1 MMPSPRSHSLVL
13 WCPESAEMKHKA
25 QALSLLATT
34 MLVALALPLTLAS
47 AAPTSD
53 HTVDVD
59 GVWGISDEGTDGEGA
74 NCDRWATGPGGSP
87 SAISDTDPAIQNQAK
102 KDENQIRYGAADVNE
117 DPPPCLEFAD
127 QSGFGFEGVY
137 GASMPTDE
145 SSFKLGRVTHY
156 NTVTNGDLADYNPL
170 GNAGLTIALS
180 GGVTAELRYTI
191 TLDETVNDEDPSK
204 FPDAPN
210 EPPCGERVTI
220 AAPPLETSTIPI
232 QGKKFTLEMLGFAD
246 CDAPGT
252 PNHIFYTHEMA
263 ADKACLYARF
273 IETTR

>member
-1 MMPSPRSHSLVL
+1 VSLPATMM
-13 WCPESAEMKHKA
+13 
-25 QALSLLATT
+25 LL
-34 MLVALALPLTLAS
+34 ALALPPTLAS

-53 HTVDVD
+53 HAVDVD
-59 GVWGISDEGTDGEGA
+59 GVWGISDQGTDGEGA
-74 NCDRWATGPGGSP
+74 NCDRWATGPAGSP

-102 KDENQIRYGAADVNE
+102 KDENQIRYGAADVSE

-137 GASMPTDE
+137 GASMPT
-145 SSFKLGRVTHY
+145 
-156 NTVTNGDLADYNPL
+156 ADYNPL
-170 GNAGLTIALS
+170 GDVGLTITLS
-180 GGVTAELRYTI
+180 GGVNAELPYTI
-191 TLDETVNDEDPSK
+191 TLDETVNDEDPCK

-232 QGKKFTLEMLGFAD
+232 QGKKYTLEMLGFAD

-252 PNHIFYTHEMA
+252 PTHIFYTHEMA

-273 IETTR
+273 IETSR